1 MIMKTRI
8 FTILVVLFL
17 SIFFSS
23 CSHRLV
29 GTWAVQNYETVEP
42 GKEGVSAKN
51 IGTMT
56 FKRNGKGTKELEF
69 SALGI
74 WKTDKTPYTWSVDGN
89 FLTISGEDSD
99 FAKTWIIVESK
110 SKYQK
115 LKSTDGAN
123 QVQIIELAK
132 SK

>member
-8 FTILVVLFL
+8 FTISAVLF
-17 SIFFSS
+17 IGMIFSS

-29 GTWAVQNYETVEP
+29 GKWAVQSYETVET

-56 FKRNGKGTKELEF
+56 FKRNGKGTKELTF
-69 SALGI
+69 SVLGVR
-74 WKTDKTPYTWSVDGN
+74 KEDKTPFTWSVDN
-89 FLTISGEDSD
+89 SFLTISGQGSE
-99 FAKTWIIVESK
+99 FAKTWIIVENK

-132 SK
+132 TK

>member
-1 MIMKTRI
+1 MIMKTKI
-8 FTILVVLFL
+8 FTISAVLFIT
-17 SIFFSS
+17 IFFSS

-29 GTWAVQNYETVEP
+29 GTWTVQNYETVEP

-56 FKRNGKGTKELEF
+56 FKRNGKGNKELTF

-74 WKTDKTPYTWSVDGN
+74 WQVDKTPFTWSVDNN
-89 FLTISGEDSD
+89 FLTISGEGSD
-99 FAKTWIIVESK
+99 FAKTWIIVKDK

-123 QVQIIELAK
+123 QVQVIELAK
-132 SK
+132 TK

>member
-1 MIMKTRI
+1 MIMKTKI
-8 FTILVVLFL
+8 FTISAVLFIT
-17 SIFFSS
+17 IFFSS

-29 GTWAVQNYETVEP
+29 GTWTVQNYETVEP

-56 FKRNGKGTKELEF
+56 FKRNGKGNKELTF

-74 WKTDKTPYTWSVDGN
+74 WQVDKTPFTWSVDNN
-89 FLTISGEDSD
+89 FLTISGEGSD
-99 FAKTWIIVESK
+99 FAKTWIIVEDK

-132 SK
+132 TK